1 LFCVTY
7 KIYTRHSNCTQLL
20 GTNNLCMKWSEIAA
34 WDICRPSYNDY
45 YDVTINYVS
54 GPYATSLECQ
64 GECD

>member
-1 LFCVTY
+1 
-7 KIYTRHSNCTQLL
+7 
-20 GTNNLCMKWSEIAA
+20 MKWSEIAA